1 MNIIADTTLLL
12 RLLIP
17 GGEGYSAAVHDLL
30 ENSEEIVIPTA
41 VFCEL
46 VVVLREVCQLERPTV
61 IETIEGILNSRKVK
75 ACEDEVSAGLQ
86 MLKDGGDFAAGV
98 AAYSGRMMASGQAV
112 FATFDQNMM
121 FLLAQQGQAA
131 LVPAIINN
139 KEIKS

>member
-30 ENSEEIVIPTA
+30 EKSEEIVIPTA

-46 VVVLREVCQLERPTV
+46 VVVLREVCQLERATV
-61 IETIEGILNSRKVK
+61 IETIEGILSSRNVK
-75 ACEDEVSAGLQ
+75 TCEDEVTAGLQ

-131 LVPAIINN
+131 LVPAIIN